1 MVEYIKKDVVRK
13 IFPDRDDNSN
23 KGSFAKVLNIAGSVN
38 YSGAAFL
45 SSVSALKTGAGFVSL
60 ACPDVIINRI
70 APSMP
75 EVTYIPLETA
85 KEGCISENNST
96 DFIKNYDI
104 ISLGCGLSVNENTV
118 NYIKKL
124 LPEICNEKKLIIDA
138 DGINILAKLNDNFV
152 LKNAIITPH
161 PMELSR
167 LLKVDIKEI
176 LENREKYARI
186 TAEKF
191 ECVTVLKG
199 HNTIITDGNN
209 LYINTSGNSA
219 LAKAGSGDVLTGII
233 AGMLSQHLTLLEAA
247 KIGVFL
253 HGLAGEIASEDLTKY
268 SVLASDII
276 NYIPFAI
283 QDIISDE
290 E

>member
-1 MVEYIKKDVVRK
+1 MVEYIKKDIVRK
-13 IFPDRDDNSN
+13 IFPVRDDNSN
-23 KGSFAKVLNIAGSVN
+23 KGSFAKVLNIAGSTN

-75 EVTYIPLETA
+75 EVTYIQLETA

-96 DFIKNYDI
+96 DFVKNYDI
-104 ISLGCGLSVNENTV
+104 ISIGCGLSVNENTV
-118 NYIKKL
+118 NYLKKL
-124 LPEICNEKKLIIDA
+124 LPEISNEKKLIIDA

-167 LLKVDIKEI
+167 LLNVDIKEI
-176 LENREKYARI
+176 LDNREKYARI

-209 LYINTSGNSA
+209 LFINTSGNSA

-247 KIGVFL
+247 KVGVFL

-268 SVLASDII
+268 SVLASDVI

>member
-60 ACPDVIINRI
+60 ACPNIIINRI

-96 DFIKNYDI
+96 DFIKNYDV
-104 ISLGCGLSVNENTV
+104 ISIGCGLSVNENTI
-118 NYIKKL
+118 NFFKKL
-124 LPEICNEKKLIIDA
+124 LSEITGEKKLIIDA
-138 DGINILAKLNDNFV
+138 DGINILAKLNDNFI

-176 LENREKYARI
+176 LDNREKYARI

-199 HNTIITDGNN
+199 HNTIITDVNN
-209 LYINTSGNSA
+209 LFINTSGNSA

-233 AGMLSQHLTLLEAA
+233 AGMLSQHLTLFEAA
-247 KIGVFL
+247 KVGVFL

-268 SVLASDII
+268 SVLASDVI

-283 QDIISDE
+283 QEILSKE

>member
-13 IFPDRDDNSN
+13 IFPARDDNSN

-104 ISLGCGLSVNENTV
+104 ISIGCGLSVNENTV

-124 LPEICNEKKLIIDA
+124 LPEISNEKKMIIDA

-209 LYINTSGNSA
+209 LFINTSGNSA

-233 AGMLSQHLTLLEAA
+233 AGMLSQHLTLLEAV

>member
-23 KGSFAKVLNIAGSVN
+23 KGSFVKVLNIAGSVN
-38 YSGAAFL
+38 YSGAAYL

-60 ACPDVIINRI
+60 ACPDVIIGRI

-96 DFIKNYDI
+96 DFIKNYDA
-104 ISLGCGLSVNENTV
+104 ISIGCGLSVNENTI
-118 NYIKKL
+118 NFFKKL
-124 LPEICNEKKLIIDA
+124 LSEITGEKKLIIDA
-138 DGINILAKLNDNFV
+138 DGINIWAKLNDNFI

-176 LENREKYARI
+176 LDNREKYARI

-209 LYINTSGNSA
+209 LFINTSGNSA

-233 AGMLSQHLTLLEAA
+233 AGMLSQHLTLFEAA
-247 KIGVFL
+247 KVGVFL

-268 SVLASDII
+268 SVLASDVI

-283 QDIISDE
+283 QEILSKE